1 MITSTSYTLFNKK
14 SIKTQYGNCFL
25 LNMHNALVS
34 LLMYQ
39 YNDQKP
45 IDIVGKCDKMKA
57 VEQRRVL
64 EIHPAEIGRVSS

>member
-1 MITSTSYTLFNKK
+1 M
-14 SIKTQYGNCFL
+14 
-25 LNMHNALVS
+25 LNMHNAVES
-34 LLMYQ
+34 LLTYQ

-45 IDIVGKCDKMKA
+45 IDIVGKCDNMKA

>member
-1 MITSTSYTLFNKK
+1 MIPLSTYR
-14 SIKTQYGNCFL
+14 
-25 LNMHNALVS
+25 
-34 LLMYQ
+34 
-39 YNDQKP
+39 YNNQKP